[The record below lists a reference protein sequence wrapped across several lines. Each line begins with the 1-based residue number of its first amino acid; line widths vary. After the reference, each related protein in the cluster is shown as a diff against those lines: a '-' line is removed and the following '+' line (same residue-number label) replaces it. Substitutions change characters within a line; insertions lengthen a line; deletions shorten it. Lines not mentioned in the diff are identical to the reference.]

1 MKDYL
6 TNLLDNAIKDLVK
19 NFDKNIIQVSRP
31 KKIQHG
37 DFSTNVSLPLAKIQK
52 KPPLEIANEIVKH
65 IPASPLIEKVE
76 IAGAGYINFF
86 LSSEARVKLINLIL
100 MEKENFGKSSFGKKQ
115 KVQVH

>member
-1 MKDYL
+1 VKDYL
-6 TNLLDNAIKDLVK
+6 TNLLDNAIKDLVE

-52 KPPLEIANEIVKH
+52 KPPLVIADEIVKR

-100 MEKENFGKSSFGKKQ
+100 MEK
-115 KVQVH
+115 